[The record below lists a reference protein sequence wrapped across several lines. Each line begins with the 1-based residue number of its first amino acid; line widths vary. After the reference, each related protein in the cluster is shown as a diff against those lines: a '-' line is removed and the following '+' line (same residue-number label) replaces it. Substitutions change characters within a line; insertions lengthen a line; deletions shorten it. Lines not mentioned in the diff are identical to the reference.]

1 MNWADGLSVHLVEG
15 GDTPR
20 QWNVVSGK
28 ILFEFNLTF
37 SCLPVAYFFF
47 NPHSSVIR
55 LGNFLKF
62 WVKHFVS
69 KVAQIYSDFWAILK
83 NVPFDIKTDLAI
95 FWAIFEKKGHF
106 QFQDL
111 VTLPHSNPSGCYG
124 VANARWPH
132 LPSQQEVS
140 NVYSLL
146 TVKGSILVR
155 SLH

>member
-1 MNWADGLSVHLVEG
+1 M
-15 GDTPR
+15 
-20 QWNVVSGK
+20 
-28 ILFEFNLTF
+28 LFQVKYNLNPI

-47 NPHSSVIR
+47 NPHSSVTR

-62 WVKHFVS
+62 WVKYFVS

-111 VTLPHSNPSGCYG
+111 VTLPTPTL
-124 VANARWPH
+124 VAVMG
-132 LPSQQEVS
+132 LPMLVGPTFPA
-140 NVYSLL
+140 NRRAPTY
-146 TVKGSILVR
+146 TVF
-155 SLH
+155 